1 MANSMKK
8 LQEPLFALPF
18 DTIIHGKY
26 LIGRVLG
33 LGGFGITYQGQNL
46 DNGSFVAIKEYY
58 PNGMVSRTPGAMNV
72 EVITNYTM
80 FQKWKEQFLQ
90 EARIIHHCRSKH
102 ILSIFS
108 LFEENGTAYYV
119 MEFLE
124 GRDLMQYVGTKGGR
138 IPWSELKY
146 IVFQIMEALE
156 CVHREGII
164 HRDIS
169 PDNIYLCS
177 DNTAKLIDFG
187 TARSVVENKSMSI
200 ILKKGYAPPEQY
212 MSKGVQ
218 GVWTDVYALGA
229 SIYRSLTGRIPQ
241 EALERVHGNQL
252 LPINEFVS
260 DVPAYVVDAINKA
273 MNLDE
278 KKRFQNI
285 SLFREALMEPKKKW
299 IDGRV
304 FSKKSFVDC
313 ISEYIYLWSKINPM
327 LTGVSGIYV
336 GQEFHLDEDIIFGRN
351 PSRCNIVYPKESIGI
366 SEIHC
371 QICMNVNGFRTIIDC
386 DSSYG
391 TFLNGVRLYPGRP
404 AVLQSG
410 SKIQLGNREIFV
422 FSL

>member
-1 MANSMKK
+1 MVNSMQK
-8 LQEPLFALPF
+8 LQEPLFALPL

-33 LGGFGITYQGQNL
+33 VGGFGITYQGQSL

-58 PNGMVSRTPGAMNV
+58 PNGMVSRIPGAINV
-72 EVITNYTM
+72 EVIKNHIM
-80 FQKWKEQFLQ
+80 FQKWKENFLQ
-90 EARIIHHCRSKH
+90 EARIIHHCQNKH

-119 MEFLE
+119 MEFVE

-138 IPWSELKY
+138 IPWSELKH

-156 CVHREGII
+156 CVHKEGII

-187 TARSVVENKSMSI
+187 TARSVVDNKSMSI

-212 MSKGVQ
+212 RSNGIQ
-218 GVWTDVYALGA
+218 GTWTDVYALGA
-229 SIYRSLTGRIPQ
+229 CIYRSLTGKLPQ
-241 EALERVHGNQL
+241 EALERVRGNQL
-252 LPINEFVS
+252 LPINEFAS
-260 DVPAYVVDAINKA
+260 DVPAYVVNSVNKA
-273 MNLDE
+273 MDLDE

-285 SLFREALMEPKKKW
+285 SLFRQALMEPQKKW
-299 IDGRV
+299 IDRKF
-304 FSKKSFVDC
+304 FSKKNLVDN
-313 ISEYIYLWSKINPM
+313 ISEYVNLWSKINPM
-327 LTGVSGIYV
+327 LRGMSGIYA
-336 GQEFHLDEDIIFGRN
+336 GQEFYLNEDITFGRN
-351 PSRCNIVYPKESIGI
+351 PSRCNIVYPREAIGI

-391 TFLNGVRLYPGRP
+391 TFLNGIRLYPGRP

-410 SKIQLGNREIFV
+410 SKIQLGNRETFV